1 MSIMLDNIL
10 ISRSNSQETKVRIKS
25 LIGFLKEITRERF
38 LNSSEK
44 MTNNLLQ
51 KKQEAWA
58 LIFVHAYRS
67 LFELSSSLFLS
78 LRALIF
84 SLPLS
89 SSSHPPR
96 PRVNALICNS
106 LSIQRLLLLYVFLSH
121 TLFYFSLT

>member
-51 KKQEAWA
+51 KKQEA
-58 LIFVHAYRS
+58 
-67 LFELSSSLFLS
+67 
-78 LRALIF
+78 
-84 SLPLS
+84 
-89 SSSHPPR
+89 
-96 PRVNALICNS
+96 
-106 LSIQRLLLLYVFLSH
+106 
-121 TLFYFSLT
+121 